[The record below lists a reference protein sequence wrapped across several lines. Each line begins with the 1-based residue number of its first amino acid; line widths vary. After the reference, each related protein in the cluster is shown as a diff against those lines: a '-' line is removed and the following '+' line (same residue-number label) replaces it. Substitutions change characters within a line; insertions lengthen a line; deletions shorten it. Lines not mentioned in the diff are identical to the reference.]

1 MFYVESID
9 IPVKSNRPTF
19 WQRFM
24 NTMEIIGY
32 SRAAARLAEMGYYK
46 EARDCMMAVKRLK

>member
-1 MFYVESID
+1 MFYVESIR
-9 IPVKSNRPTF
+9 IPAKSNRPSL

-24 NTMEIIGY
+24 RFTEIVGY

>member
-1 MFYVESID
+1 MFYVESIS
-9 IPVKSNRPTF
+9 IPAKSNRPSL

-24 NTMEIIGY
+24 RTMEIIGY
-32 SRAAARLAEMGYYK
+32 SRAAAQLAQMGYYK